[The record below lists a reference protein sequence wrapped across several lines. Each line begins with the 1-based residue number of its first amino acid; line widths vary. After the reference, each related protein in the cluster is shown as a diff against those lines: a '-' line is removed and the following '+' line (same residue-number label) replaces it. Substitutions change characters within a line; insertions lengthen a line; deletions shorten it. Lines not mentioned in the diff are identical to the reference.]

1 MNKNR
6 DPLVSI
12 CIPSY
17 NRPVELL
24 RLLNSIDLDFEDEN
38 FEVVIAEDYSPQ
50 REAIEKLVYN
60 LPDSKR
66 NKIRLV
72 LNQSNLGYDAN
83 LRNLISNSIG
93 EYIIFMGDDDVFN
106 PNELNDYLDF
116 LRSNCHLGYILCSH
130 KVYDYK
136 NTTVHK
142 YFNETKEFNP
152 SESTLIVLFRKSVL
166 ISGFTFKRTYFLNND
181 EGDLDG
187 TLLFQLYILANIV
200 ILHPSAYYNK
210 NLVTNIVGGVPYF
223 GVSNSEKELYDSGE
237 ISVRNSLNFM
247 KSYLKILNF
256 IDFKLNILV
265 KDEILVDISKYSYP
279 ILSIQR
285 NKSFSIF
292 VEYAMELKKM
302 GFAKT
307 IHFYIY
313 FISLLIIGK
322 NNSDTVLRWLRKK
335 LGTIPQF

>member
-1 MNKNR
+1 
-6 DPLVSI
+6 
-12 CIPSY
+12 
-17 NRPVELL
+17 
-24 RLLNSIDLDFEDEN
+24 
-38 FEVVIAEDYSPQ
+38 
-50 REAIEKLVYN
+50 
-60 LPDSKR
+60 
-66 NKIRLV
+66 
-72 LNQSNLGYDAN
+72 
-83 LRNLISNSIG
+83 
-93 EYIIFMGDDDVFN
+93 
-106 PNELNDYLDF
+106 
-116 LRSNCHLGYILCSH
+116 
-130 KVYDYK
+130 
-136 NTTVHK
+136 
-142 YFNETKEFNP
+142 
-152 SESTLIVLFRKSVL
+152 
-166 ISGFTFKRTYFLNND
+166 
-181 EGDLDG
+181 
-187 TLLFQLYILANIV
+187 LANIV

-313 FISLLIIGK
+313 FITLLIIGK